1 MKTLNKRRGF
11 TLVEAMIATG
21 IGCVVLAAM
30 ITFFVQSI
38 LICRDVMAETYLMQQ
53 ARLARERI
61 LRHMEDD
68 YGLREA
74 DWSSINVWQDGM
86 GMDFTVSETDN
97 AWADD
102 ESATKRFCYLDPY
115 AYFLT
120 RYDMNVYKEMNI
132 TRQAG
137 RVVDTE
143 LMLYLHIGDKVYT
156 NRQLIS
162 TQIVN

>member
-1 MKTLNKRRGF
+1 
-11 TLVEAMIATG
+11 
-21 IGCVVLAAM
+21 
-30 ITFFVQSI
+30 
-38 LICRDVMAETYLMQQ
+38 
-53 ARLARERI
+53 
-61 LRHMEDD
+61 MEDD